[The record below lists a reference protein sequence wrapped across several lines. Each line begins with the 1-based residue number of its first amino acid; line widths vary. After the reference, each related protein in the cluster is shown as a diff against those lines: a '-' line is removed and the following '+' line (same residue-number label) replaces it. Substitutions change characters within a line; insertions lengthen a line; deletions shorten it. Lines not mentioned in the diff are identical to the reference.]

1 MANTYDWR
9 INCLDTKIKQDKK
22 SNVVYNV
29 HWSYIAKDDSET
41 PYMASS
47 IGTYGVAYDKSNFIT
62 YSKLTKEEQCEWENL
77 TSVNSNSMIL
87 HPLVHTHPISGIKS
101 VWLHLGMTGAVIRYD
116 PETGTHN
123 LLEEKELR
131 RLMKRYNQHQFQLY
145 RRFFQSATTQGEINE
160 TCSRPRW
167 I

>member
-47 IGTYGVAYDKSNFIT
+47 IGTCGVAYDKSNFIT
-62 YSKLTKEEQCEWENL
+62 YSKLTKEDVVKWLEAGL
-77 TSVNSNSMIL
+77 DVDAMK
-87 HPLVHTHPISGIKS
+87 KS
-101 VWLHLGMTGAVIRYD
+101 LDNQIELQKNPVDNHLNPNWD
-116 PETGTHN
+116 
-123 LLEEKELR
+123 
-131 RLMKRYNQHQFQLY
+131 
-145 RRFFQSATTQGEINE
+145 
-160 TCSRPRW
+160 
-167 I
+167 